1 MCDTNQALRI
11 FRQVYKANESVLG
24 EIKEAYLDGSY
35 ARGDYTDESD
45 IDIILLVPM
54 PQESI
59 AEHRREISK
68 ISSRVSL
75 ENDVTVSVMVEPF
88 EQFKRY
94 SDILP
99 FYQNVI
105 REGIRYAG

>member
-1 MCDTNQALRI
+1 MCDTDQALRI

-24 EIKEAYLDGSY
+24 EIKEAYLYGSY

-45 IDIILLVPM
+45 VDIILLVPM

-59 AEHRREISK
+59 AEYRREISK
-68 ISSRVSL
+68 ISSRLSL

-88 EQFKRY
+88 EQFRRY
-94 SDILP
+94 SEILP
-99 FYQNVI
+99 FYQNVV